1 MSTIHDETRKR
12 IREGNQKVIAKN
24 LSGNKV
30 MKTMRERFARKFG
43 FDPTDEK
50 KFPLMSEGFSFQR
63 CKEMIES
70 NPKFREADTSGAF
83 VQLLRAGI
91 QLAVNSAYE
100 LASYATT
107 WEDWTMVVNSKK
119 REEPYAPMVGLT
131 FPSEI
136 AEGGKYPETGAFA
149 LDLKLRNRKFGSMY
163 SVTWDLE
170 EDDQTGQVMKNAKSL
185 GEYMRL
191 AVEVVVYGKL
201 AALSGGCTY
210 SNLKVRAPEMVPS
223 YETGSGY
230 PFCASGAL
238 YGGGTNRPASY
249 GLLTLDTLRIARQTL
264 AQQKNQLGLKME
276 MMPDTVL
283 CGPHYELD
291 SSVLAHSV
299 YYPVTPASS
308 AGAVGG
314 IHSNNPLVGKFDTI
328 VSKYHFKQTGV
339 VDDGTGTMWYH
350 LDKKRTGAGGFIVQ
364 MRTAAEV
371 INEAA
376 NSGESFERDL
386 IRFKARSRFNA
397 DIVEPRFIFRGND
410 GSITS

>member
-1 MSTIHDETRKR
+1 MSVHEETRKR
-12 IREGNQKVIAKN
+12 IREANLKVVQKN
-24 LSGNKV
+24 LSSNKS
-30 MKTMRERFARKFG
+30 MKVMRERFARRFG
-43 FDPTDEK
+43 FDMTDEK
-50 KFPLMSEGFSFQR
+50 KFPVMQEGFSFQK
-63 CKEMIES
+63 CKEMMES
-70 NPKFREADTSGAF
+70 NAKFREADTSTGF

-91 QLAVNSAYE
+91 QLAVNAAYE
-100 LASYATT
+100 MAQYATT

-119 REEPYAPMVGLT
+119 REEPYAPMVGLS

-136 AEGGKYPETGAFA
+136 PEGGKYPEVGAFA

-170 EDDQTGQVMKNAKSL
+170 EDDQTAQVMKNAKTL

-201 AALSGGCTY
+201 AAVATGCQY
-210 SNLKVRAPEMVPS
+210 SNLKVRPPEMKPS
-223 YETGSGY
+223 YETGSGF
-230 PFCASGAL
+230 PFVASGGL
-238 YGGGTNRPASY
+238 YGGGTNRPATY
-249 GLLTLDTLRIARQTL
+249 GLLNLDNVRIARQTL
-264 AQQKNQLGLKME
+264 HQQKNQLGLKME
-276 MMPDTVL
+276 MMPDTIL

-291 SSVLAHSV
+291 SATLAHSV
-299 YYPVTPASS
+299 YYPVTPSAS

-328 VSKYHFKQTGV
+328 VSKYHFGATGV

-350 LDKKRTGAGGFIVQ
+350 LDKKRTGAGGMIVQ

-397 DIVEPRFIFRGND
+397 EILEPRFIYRGND
-410 GSITS
+410 GSVTT